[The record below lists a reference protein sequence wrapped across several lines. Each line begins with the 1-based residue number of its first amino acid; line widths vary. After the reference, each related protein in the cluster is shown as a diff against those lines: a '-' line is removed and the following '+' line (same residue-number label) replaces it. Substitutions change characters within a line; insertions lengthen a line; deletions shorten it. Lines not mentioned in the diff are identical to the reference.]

1 MAREAEQPPG
11 AVSVCGRNRRVAH
24 DWNDTSSTAR
34 LAAFYEAES
43 ALRAGEREHRPSA
56 DASLA
61 LALQFLSGEMAER
74 ERDRITL
81 GAVRARR
88 VLARGGEDSL
98 PLGPTVLH
106 DPPGIS
112 GGGGQETPASRASTH
127 RCASYRFCAQYCEVN
142 SCEVKILLRPNSSSS
157 DATVTLMCARSPRR
171 SRTST
176 YRSQVVK
183 YLPTRST
190 TDRRCYPCGAA

>member
-61 LALQFLSGEMAER
+61 LALQFLSGEVAER

-106 DPPGIS
+106 DPPGIG

-127 RCASYRFCAQYCEVN
+127 RRADYLLCAQRATPRLRFCA
-142 SCEVKILLRPNSSSS
+142 LARASS
-157 DATVTLMCARSPRR
+157 DAPVTLMCARSPRR

-183 YLPTRST
+183 DLPSRPT